1 MNKIGIIGA
10 METEVSLIKESM
22 QKSGAMKEISAGG
35 LVFFEGN
42 IGGTDVVAVKSG
54 VGKVNAALC
63 AQNLIIRFGVTHII
77 NTGIAGAMG
86 GNLKIFDMVVSS
98 DAVYHDMEAVAFGY
112 KPTEIPQ
119 MKCSAFPAD
128 RKLIEIAKTAF
139 EKANKISGRKI
150 LEGRIA
156 TGDQF
161 IADKESKT
169 HIREICFPLCC
180 EMEGAAIAH
189 ACYLNNTPYLVL
201 RCISDMADDTVEA
214 TYSFNE
220 DDAAKESASVV
231 LEMLNIINQATI

>member
-1 MNKIGIIGA
+1 

-22 QKSGAMKEISAGG
+22 QKSGAMKEISASG

-42 IGGTDVVAVKSG
+42 IGGTNVVAVKSG

-161 IADKESKT
+161 IADKESKAR
-169 HIREICFPLCC
+169 IREICFPLCC

>member
-10 METEVSLIKESM
+10 METEIALIKEIM
-22 QKSGAMKEISAGG
+22 QKSGEIRGTLTGG
-35 LVFFEGN
+35 LEFFEGN
-42 IGGTDVVAVKSG
+42 IDGTDIVVVKSG

-63 AQNLIIRFGVTHII
+63 AQRLIIQFGVTHII

-86 GNLKIFDMVVSS
+86 GGLKIFDMVASS
-98 DAVYHDMEAVAFGY
+98 DAVYHDMEATAFGY

-128 RKLIEIAKTAF
+128 KNLVQIAKTAF
-139 EKANKISGRKI
+139 ENKNKDSARKI

-161 IADKESKT
+161 IADKKSKER
-169 HIREICFPLCC
+169 IGKICSPLCC

-189 ACYLNNTPYLVL
+189 ACYLNDTPFLVL
-201 RCISDMADDTVEA
+201 RCISDMADDSVEV

-220 DDAAKESASVV
+220 DDAAKESAMVV
-231 LEMLNIINQATI
+231 LEMLNLMKNQKI

>member
-22 QKSGAMKEISAGG
+22 QKSGAMKEISVSR

-42 IGGTDVVAVKSG
+42 IGGTNVVAVKSG

-139 EKANKISGRKI
+139 ENANKISGRKI

-161 IADKESKT
+161 IADKESKIR
-169 HIREICFPLCC
+169 IREICSPLCC

-189 ACYLNNTPYLVL
+189 ACYLNNTPYIVL

>member
-161 IADKESKT
+161 IADKESKAR
-169 HIREICFPLCC
+169 IREICSPLCC

-201 RCISDMADDTVEA
+201 RCISDMADDAVEA

-231 LEMLNIINQATI
+231 LEILDIINQATI

>member
-1 MNKIGIIGA
+1 
-10 METEVSLIKESM
+10 METEVALIKESM
-22 QKSGAMKEISAGG
+22 QKSGAMKEISASG

-42 IGGTDVVAVKSG
+42 IGGTNVVAVKSG

-161 IADKESKT
+161 IADKESKAR
-169 HIREICFPLCC
+169 IREICFPLCC

-231 LEMLNIINQATI
+231 LEMLNIINQSTI

>member
-1 MNKIGIIGA
+1 

-22 QKSGAMKEISAGG
+22 QKSGAMKEISASG

-42 IGGTDVVAVKSG
+42 IGGTNVVAVKSG

-63 AQNLIIRFGVTHII
+63 TQNLIIRFGVTHII

-161 IADKESKT
+161 IADKESKAR
-169 HIREICFPLCC
+169 IREICFPLCC

-231 LEMLNIINQATI
+231 LEMLNIINQAKI

>member
-22 QKSGAMKEISAGG
+22 QKSGAMKETAAGG

-42 IGGTDVVAVKSG
+42 IGGTNVVAVKSG

-161 IADKESKT
+161 IADKERKAR
-169 HIREICFPLCC
+169 IREICSPLCC

-231 LEMLNIINQATI
+231 LEMLDIINQSTI

>member
-22 QKSGAMKEISAGG
+22 QKSGAMKEISASG

-42 IGGTDVVAVKSG
+42 IGGTNVVAVKSG

-161 IADKESKT
+161 IADKENKAR
-169 HIREICFPLCC
+169 IREICSPLCC

-231 LEMLNIINQATI
+231 LEILDIINQATI